1 MTSIDRVYAGRLSG
15 MIVRNPDGDA
25 IGRARDVVVR
35 LRPSGAPSR
44 ALGLVLQLTDKRR
57 VFVPMGRITAIEPN
71 EILLNSGL
79 VSMRQFKAR
88 PGESTVLGDLVGSK
102 VQIDDPDL
110 EHLHG
115 VPQELTDVEMERS
128 RTRDWILTRVAVL
141 GPKRGLRG
149 RRAVAVAP
157 WNHVHGL
164 GAGAEP
170 SDHDAELIAEF
181 HEMRPADIAVAM
193 TEMAP
198 ERRRRIA
205 EALDDE
211 LLADIIQELPDDDQT
226 EVLEDLTIERA
237 ADILEE
243 MDPDDAADLLGELDE
258 SRADVLLELM
268 DPEESQA
275 LRRLMVFEPD
285 TVGGLMTSDPLI
297 LQPTTT
303 VAEALARA
311 RDPELPTSLA
321 SMVFVVRPPTATPTG
336 RYLGCVHL
344 QKLLREPPSTQI
356 GGILDPDLPPLYAE
370 DDDEIAARYFATYN
384 LVCGPVIDDEGH
396 LLGALSVDDLL
407 DHMLP
412 DDWREDGIRP
422 GKPHSPGGRASGGR
436 SVGGRSAGTIRDGR
450 SAGTIRDGNRPERTA

>member
-1 MTSIDRVYAGRLSG
+1 MTSISRVYAGRLAG
-15 MIVRNPDGDA
+15 MFVRNPDGDA

-35 LRPSGAPSR
+35 LRPSGAPSL
-44 ALGLVLQLTDKRR
+44 ALGLVVQMTDKRR
-57 VFVPMGRITAIEPN
+57 VFLPMGRVAAVEPT
-71 EILLNSGL
+71 EILLNSGQ
-79 VSMRQFKAR
+79 VSMRAFKPR
-88 PGESTVLGDLVGSK
+88 PGESTILGDLVGSK
-102 VQIDDPDL
+102 VRIDDPDL

-115 VPQELTDVEMERS
+115 VPQEVTDVEMERM
-128 RTRDWILTRVAVL
+128 RTRDWVLTRVAVL
-141 GPKRGLRG
+141 GPKKGLRG
-149 RRAVAVAP
+149 RRPVAVAP

-164 GAGAEP
+164 GAGAAP
-170 SDHDAELIAEF
+170 SDHDTELIAEF
-181 HEMRPADIAVAM
+181 G
-193 TEMAP
+193 EMAP

-211 LLADIIQELPDDDQT
+211 LLAEIIQELPDDDQA
-226 EVLEDLTIERA
+226 EVLDDLTIERA

-243 MDPDDAADLLGELDE
+243 MDPDDAADLLHELDDE
-258 SRADVLLELM
+258 RADVLLELM
-268 DPEESQA
+268 EPEERQA
-275 LRRLMVFEPD
+275 VRRLMVFEPD
-285 TVGGLMTSDPLI
+285 SVGGLMTSDPLI
-297 LQPTTT
+297 LQPSTT

-370 DDDEIAARYFATYN
+370 DDDDTAARYFATYN
-384 LVCGPVIDDEGH
+384 LVCGPVVDDEGH

-422 GKPHSPGGRASGGR
+422 GKPHYPGGRASGGR
-436 SVGGRSAGTIRDGR
+436 SVGERSADGRSADGR

>member
-79 VSMRQFKAR
+79 VSMRQFRAR
-88 PGESTVLGDLVGSK
+88 PGESTVLGDLVGAK

-149 RRAVAVAP
+149 RRDVAVAP

-170 SDHDAELIAEF
+170 SDHDTELIAEF
-181 HEMRPADIAVAM
+181 HEMRPADVASA
-193 TEMAP
+193 MADMSN

-258 SRADVLLELM
+258 NRADVLLELM
-268 DPEESQA
+268 APEESQA

-422 GKPHSPGGRASGGR
+422 AGR
-436 SVGGRSAGTIRDGR
+436 I
-450 SAGTIRDGNRPERTA
+450 RTAAAANTEASQSNATRTTGTTKKEA